1 MSSHR
6 HFEMA
11 AYEITTVIS
20 GRLGLMREPVI
31 LSELL
36 ADEKDM
42 ASNLKELEPDLFEI
56 ARSIA

>member
-1 MSSHR
+1 
-6 HFEMA
+6 MA

-42 ASNLKELEPDLFEI
+42 ASNLKEQEPDLFEI